1 MSKRSAKM
9 SAKTSFS
16 EKAGQMTREMDN
28 YYNFKKEKKNGM
40 RPVRAKLWVDGELC
54 DHEKVDFDNNRMV
67 NKSMHRGTLYRYIHL
82 NESKERVV
90 REASLSYA
98 GSHGMLH
105 PQGKIK
111 SAWDFIIGLFI
122 IYSIISVPIETAFQM
137 ELSPALRS
145 FEYFVDV
152 MFLTD
157 VVINFRTVY
166 FDEVEDAYI
175 AIPSLIAAKYLKL
188 WFYIDFFSS
197 VPIDSVMNWVLH
209 KSLAGL
215 KNIRLLKIIRLSR
228 LLKLARVLKLGRI
241 IVTIEDQLG
250 VSPALF
256 ELLSMLTQIFL
267 VAHLV
272 ACFWWGI
279 SITMTNHGWFD
290 AQQVG
295 GDLNTMSVD
304 EQYIAALYMIVTTL
318 TTTGYGDYYPSNTSE
333 RLVMLVIMCVGA
345 STFGYIMGSVAG
357 LVGSFTSTSASDE
370 RITAINSF
378 LSEKNCPDELATSI
392 VRHFRHKSSEVSAT
406 NELAILERLPKR
418 MQVKLVMTD
427 QHDKMSLIPLFQ
439 YIDNDSVKV
448 HIFKMMIQHFYEM
461 DQVILSE
468 GDMASSIIFLV
479 KGKARVF
486 HQKELRQFRK
496 EQHRKQEDRNKRA
509 NRVKSIATV
518 QELVEESK
526 RTNAMQMRNKALIVG
541 DDTAANRMHRRNS
554 RPDIS
559 PGQTTKGAATH
570 VYDLELGDD
579 NDALSSAGKIIDRGI
594 MMLNRA
600 MSTKD
605 LTGTSSSKKQ
615 TARQGGGLSLK
626 THGESKE
633 ESEPGDNGQTHSIS
647 QTAQSAVAAA
657 QEFAAQLDK
666 ELDEFTSNLPTIA
679 SMSKQVVEEAKEIQ
693 KTAATVLAS
702 AENAVESTISFV
714 EDGARRVGA
723 DINSRIKKQM
733 NRPHEE
739 PASVAS
745 RNNSVA
751 SSVPGRSDGRNSP
764 VASDPDAANLKTK
777 ATDFLRKFKVPG
789 KSKDGEEQPSTAA
802 AKSGSNVPF
811 HLMSEA
817 ELTASGRAFIIDV
830 GPGDFVGAGAMAKGC
845 EVKAS
850 VRALEPCSAFIL
862 KRDDINELVEKEPG
876 IAVVLQMALGRIMHE
891 NRHIIAAK
899 KARRSQTDFIADL
912 RARFGAKLR
921 ATASVQRLDTSD
933 SKSNLATRA
942 SRRGSVT
949 NLFRRSYVP
958 RAKVF
963 VGPDTVGPDASPVTD
978 SGQPNEATA
987 LNVESTFDE
996 EDATPQFHRPRNRP
1010 SYEEILPQTKNGE
1023 ADAADSD
1030 DSSGDSSPAPAPDAE
1045 TELGQK
1051 AIDKL
1056 LAESIDA
1063 VENTKPVAWPTA
1075 HPASHQPTS
1084 QKPAESKL
1092 ATRDSVSSTQ
1102 SSVPSQNPRRRH
1114 SLMSGTFIVGGAP
1127 KMDDRETKLEAK
1139 LAQFYLNHSREDEGF
1154 SPGDL
1159 NRDVSRLNT
1168 SSVSSI
1174 NTAPSG
1180 HRLSSLVLRAGSLD
1194 EPQQTPQQQVV
1205 QTQPTVGWRA
1215 LARAARIRRNRS
1227 CSDMQEIADGAN
1239 EFEQLGVT
1247 YVEGEQ
1253 AVRQHE
1259 SKYNLQYY
1267 ALQRRQSFPS
1277 VDNQQWSEYTAG
1289 DAFV

>member
-1 MSKRSAKM
+1 
-9 SAKTSFS
+9 
-16 EKAGQMTREMDN
+16 
-28 YYNFKKEKKNGM
+28 
-40 RPVRAKLWVDGELC
+40 
-54 DHEKVDFDNNRMV
+54 
-67 NKSMHRGTLYRYIHL
+67 
-82 NESKERVV
+82 
-90 REASLSYA
+90 
-98 GSHGMLH
+98 
-105 PQGKIK
+105 
-111 SAWDFIIGLFI
+111 
-122 IYSIISVPIETAFQM
+122 M

-526 RTNAMQMRNKALIVG
+526 RTKAMQMRNKALIDG

-1277 VDNQQWSEYTAG
+1277 VDNQQWREYTAG

>member
-1 MSKRSAKM
+1 
-9 SAKTSFS
+9 
-16 EKAGQMTREMDN
+16 
-28 YYNFKKEKKNGM
+28 
-40 RPVRAKLWVDGELC
+40 
-54 DHEKVDFDNNRMV
+54 
-67 NKSMHRGTLYRYIHL
+67 
-82 NESKERVV
+82 
-90 REASLSYA
+90 
-98 GSHGMLH
+98 
-105 PQGKIK
+105 
-111 SAWDFIIGLFI
+111 
-122 IYSIISVPIETAFQM
+122 
-137 ELSPALRS
+137 
-145 FEYFVDV
+145 
-152 MFLTD
+152 
-157 VVINFRTVY
+157 
-166 FDEVEDAYI
+166 
-175 AIPSLIAAKYLKL
+175 
-188 WFYIDFFSS
+188 
-197 VPIDSVMNWVLH
+197 
-209 KSLAGL
+209 
-215 KNIRLLKIIRLSR
+215 
-228 LLKLARVLKLGRI
+228 
-241 IVTIEDQLG
+241 
-250 VSPALF
+250 
-256 ELLSMLTQIFL
+256 
-267 VAHLV
+267 
-272 ACFWWGI
+272 
-279 SITMTNHGWFD
+279 
-290 AQQVG
+290 
-295 GDLNTMSVD
+295 
-304 EQYIAALYMIVTTL
+304 
-318 TTTGYGDYYPSNTSE
+318 
-333 RLVMLVIMCVGA
+333 
-345 STFGYIMGSVAG
+345 
-357 LVGSFTSTSASDE
+357 
-370 RITAINSF
+370 
-378 LSEKNCPDELATSI
+378 
-392 VRHFRHKSSEVSAT
+392 
-406 NELAILERLPKR
+406 
-418 MQVKLVMTD
+418 
-427 QHDKMSLIPLFQ
+427 
-439 YIDNDSVKV
+439 
-448 HIFKMMIQHFYEM
+448 
-461 DQVILSE
+461 
-468 GDMASSIIFLV
+468 
-479 KGKARVF
+479 
-486 HQKELRQFRK
+486 
-496 EQHRKQEDRNKRA
+496 
-509 NRVKSIATV
+509 
-518 QELVEESK
+518 
-526 RTNAMQMRNKALIVG
+526 
-541 DDTAANRMHRRNS
+541 
-554 RPDIS
+554 
-559 PGQTTKGAATH
+559 
-570 VYDLELGDD
+570 
-579 NDALSSAGKIIDRGI
+579 
-594 MMLNRA
+594 
-600 MSTKD
+600 
-605 LTGTSSSKKQ
+605 
-615 TARQGGGLSLK
+615 
-626 THGESKE
+626 
-633 ESEPGDNGQTHSIS
+633 
-647 QTAQSAVAAA
+647 
-657 QEFAAQLDK
+657 
-666 ELDEFTSNLPTIA
+666 
-679 SMSKQVVEEAKEIQ
+679 
-693 KTAATVLAS
+693 
-702 AENAVESTISFV
+702 
-714 EDGARRVGA
+714 
-723 DINSRIKKQM
+723 
-733 NRPHEE
+733 
-739 PASVAS
+739 
-745 RNNSVA
+745 
-751 SSVPGRSDGRNSP
+751 
-764 VASDPDAANLKTK
+764 
-777 ATDFLRKFKVPG
+777 
-789 KSKDGEEQPSTAA
+789 
-802 AKSGSNVPF
+802 
-811 HLMSEA
+811 
-817 ELTASGRAFIIDV
+817 
-830 GPGDFVGAGAMAKGC
+830 
-845 EVKAS
+845 VKAS